1 MDSLAEGAELD
12 ALMSA
17 PATRQARAVREREV
31 SAAELVAAHLERLD
45 ALQPQLRAM
54 LHVRRA
60 EALVEAGAT
69 DAALAQGAPAG
80 PLLGVPFTAK
90 DNIDTAGVET
100 LMGVREPAGL
110 VPSRDAVV
118 VARMRAAG
126 AILLGKTAIVSPHA
140 GFGSDELVHGRVANP
155 YELRRSPGGSSGGE
169 AAVIASCGSPCGLGN
184 DSGGSLRT
192 PAHFCGLATL
202 KPTAGL
208 VPMTGDE
215 GALSDPRTQTGALAR
230 SVADVAAI
238 TTLIAGPDPRH
249 PEVAPAA
256 VGDPTAVP
264 LPGLRVA
271 VLADNGLVA
280 PSDDLAATLAD
291 AAAALREAGLSV
303 RDEPHPPGGHELT
316 LRVWMSYRCEIGSE
330 QLYDLLAEWDAYRV
344 RMLEWFTTADVVLC
358 PVYDRPAL
366 LPDEQHEQDDDLGLS
381 YTTPYSLTGWP
392 CAVVRCGTSTAGLP
406 IGVQVVAHPW
416 HDHVALAVA
425 AVLER
430 ELGGWMPP
438 PVLEAPLT
446 WRNDG

>member
-1 MDSLAEGAELD
+1 
-12 ALMSA
+12 
-17 PATRQARAVREREV
+17 
-31 SAAELVAAHLERLD
+31 
-45 ALQPQLRAM
+45 
-54 LHVRRA
+54 
-60 EALVEAGAT
+60 
-69 DAALAQGAPAG
+69 
-80 PLLGVPFTAK
+80 
-90 DNIDTAGVET
+90 
-100 LMGVREPAGL
+100 
-110 VPSRDAVV
+110 
-118 VARMRAAG
+118 
-126 AILLGKTAIVSPHA
+126 
-140 GFGSDELVHGRVANP
+140 
-155 YELRRSPGGSSGGE
+155 
-169 AAVIASCGSPCGLGN
+169 
-184 DSGGSLRT
+184 
-192 PAHFCGLATL
+192 
-202 KPTAGL
+202 
-208 VPMTGDE
+208 
-215 GALSDPRTQTGALAR
+215 
-230 SVADVAAI
+230 
-238 TTLIAGPDPRH
+238 
-249 PEVAPAA
+249 
-256 VGDPTAVP
+256 
-264 LPGLRVA
+264 VA

-280 PSDDLAATLAD
+280 PSDDVAATLAD
-291 AAAALREAGLSV
+291 AAAALRAAGLSV

>member
-31 SAAELVAAHLERLD
+31 SAAELVAAHLDRLD
-45 ALQPQLRAM
+45 ALQPRLRAM
-54 LHVRRA
+54 LHIRHA
-60 EALVEAGAT
+60 EALVEAGAA
-69 DAALAQGAPAG
+69 DAALAQGASAG

-126 AILLGKTAIVSPHA
+126 AILLGKTAIVSPHV

-155 YELRRSPGGSSGGE
+155 YQLRRSPGGSSGGE
-169 AAVIASCGSPCGLGN
+169 AAVIAACGSACGLGN

-230 SVADVAAI
+230 SVVDVAAI
-238 TTLIAGPDPRH
+238 TAVIAGPDPRH
-249 PEVAPAA
+249 PEVAPVA
-256 VGDPTAVP
+256 VGDPAAVP

-280 PSDDLAATLAD
+280 PSDEVAATLAD
-291 AAAALREAGLSV
+291 AAAALRAAGLSV

-316 LRVWMSYRCEIGSE
+316 RRVWMSYRGEMGSE
-330 QLYDLLAEWDAYRV
+330 QLYDLLAEWDAYRA
-344 RMLEWFTTADVVLC
+344 RMLEWFSTADVVLC

-366 LPDEQHEQDDDLGLS
+366 LPDEQDAQDDDLGLS

-392 CAVVRCGTSTAGLP
+392 CTVVRCGTSAAGLP
-406 IGVQVVAHPW
+406 IGVQLVAHPW

-425 AVLER
+425 GVLER

-438 PVLEAPLT
+438 PEIPG
-446 WRNDG
+446 R

>member
-1 MDSLAEGAELD
+1 
-12 ALMSA
+12 MS
-17 PATRQARAVREREV
+17 
-31 SAAELVAAHLERLD
+31 S
-45 ALQPQLRAM
+45 
-54 LHVRRA
+54 
-60 EALVEAGAT
+60 
-69 DAALAQGAPAG
+69 
-80 PLLGVPFTAK
+80 
-90 DNIDTAGVET
+90 
-100 LMGVREPAGL
+100 
-110 VPSRDAVV
+110 
-118 VARMRAAG
+118 
-126 AILLGKTAIVSPHA
+126 HA

-215 GALSDPRTQTGALAR
+215 GALSDPRTQTGAVAR

-249 PEVAPAA
+249 PEVAPVP

-280 PSDDLAATLAD
+280 PSDDVAATLAD

-316 LRVWMSYRCEIGSE
+316 LRVWMSYRGEIGSE

-446 WRNDG
+446 GRNDG

>member
-1 MDSLAEGAELD
+1 MD
-12 ALMSA
+12 ALMEA
-17 PATRQARAVREREV
+17 PAIRQARAVRAREV
-31 SAAELVAAHLERLD
+31 SAEELVTAHLERLE

-54 LHVRRA
+54 LHVRRVAALA
-60 EALVEAGAT
+60 EARAA
-69 DAALAQGAPAG
+69 DAALARGESVG

-100 LMGVREPAGL
+100 LMGVHEPAGR
-110 VPSRDAVV
+110 VPDRDAVV

-155 YELRRSPGGSSGGE
+155 YDLRRSPGGSSGGE
-169 AAVIASCGSPCGLGN
+169 AAVIASCGSACGLGN

-238 TTLIAGPDPRH
+238 TALIAGPDPRN
-249 PEVAPAA
+249 PEVAP
-256 VGDPTAVP
+256 VPMGDPAAVP
-264 LPGLRVA
+264 LSGLRVA
-271 VLADNGLVA
+271 VLADNGVVA
-280 PSDDLAATLAD
+280 PADDVAAALAD
-291 AAAALREAGLSV
+291 AAAALRAAGLSV
-303 RDEPHPPGGHELT
+303 RDEPHPAGGHELT
-316 LRVWMSYRCEIGSE
+316 LRVWMSYRGKMGSE
-330 QLYDLLAEWDAYRV
+330 QLYDLLAEWDAYRA
-344 RMLEWFTTADVVLC
+344 RMLEWFTADVVLC

-366 LPDEQHEQDDDLGLS
+366 LPNEQDEQDDDLGLS

-392 CAVVRCGTSTAGLP
+392 CAVVRCGTSAAGLP

-416 HDHVALAVA
+416 HDHVALVVA
-425 AVLER
+425 GVLER
-430 ELGGWMPP
+430 DLGGWMPP
-438 PVLEAPLT
+438 PVLHEPHT
-446 WRNDG
+446 GNDG

>member
-1 MDSLAEGAELD
+1 MD
-12 ALMSA
+12 ALMRASA
-17 PATRQARAVREREV
+17 IRQARAVREGEV
-31 SAAELVAAHLERLD
+31 SAAELVAGHLERLD
-45 ALQPQLRAM
+45 VLQPQLRAM

-60 EALVEAGAT
+60 AALAEAGAA
-69 DAALAQGAPAG
+69 DAAIARGEPVG
-80 PLLGVPFTAK
+80 PLQGVPFTAK

-100 LMGVREPAGL
+100 LMGVREPAGR
-110 VPSRDAVV
+110 VPGRDAVV
-118 VARMRAAG
+118 VSRMRAAG

-155 YELRRSPGGSSGGE
+155 YDLRRSPGGSSGGE
-169 AAVIASCGSPCGLGN
+169 AAAIASCCSACGLGN

-249 PEVAPAA
+249 PEVAPVA
-256 VGDPTAVP
+256 VGDPAAVP

-280 PSDDLAATLAD
+280 PSDDVAATLAD
-291 AAAALREAGLSV
+291 AAAALRAAGLAV

-316 LRVWMSYRCEIGSE
+316 LRVWMSYRGEMGSE

-344 RMLEWFTTADVVLC
+344 RMLEWFTTTDVVLC
-358 PVYDRPAL
+358 PVYDRTAL
-366 LPDEQHEQDDDLGLS
+366 LPDEQYEQDDDLGLS

-392 CAVVRCGTSTAGLP
+392 CAVVRCGTSAAGLP

-438 PVLEAPLT
+438 PVLEEPLT
-446 WRNDG
+446 GRNDG

>member
-1 MDSLAEGAELD
+1 M
-12 ALMSA
+12 MA
-17 PATRQARAVREREV
+17 PATWQSRAVREREV

-45 ALQPQLRAM
+45 SLQPRLRAM
-54 LHVRRA
+54 LHVRPA
-60 EALVEAGAT
+60 EALAEARAA
-69 DAALAQGAPAG
+69 DAALARGGPVG

-100 LMGVREPAGL
+100 LMGVSEPAGR
-110 VPSRDAVV
+110 VPGRDAVV

-140 GFGSDELVHGRVANP
+140 GFGSDESAHGRVANP
-155 YELRRSPGGSSGGE
+155 YDLRRSPGGSSGGE
-169 AAVIASCGSPCGLGN
+169 AAVIAACGSACGLGN

-215 GALSDPRTQTGALAR
+215 GALTDPRTQTGALAR

-238 TTLIAGPDPRH
+238 TAVIAGPDPRH
-249 PEVAPAA
+249 PEVAPVAIADPAA
-256 VGDPTAVP
+256 VQ

-271 VLADNGLVA
+271 VLADNGLIT
-280 PSDDLAATLAD
+280 PSDDVAATLAD
-291 AAAALREAGLSV
+291 AAAALRAAGLSV
-303 RDEPHPPGGHELT
+303 RDALHPPGGHELT
-316 LRVWMSYRCEIGSE
+316 LRVWMSYRSGMGSE
-330 QLYDLLAEWDAYRV
+330 QLYDLLAEWDAYRAC
-344 RMLEWFTTADVVLC
+344 MLEWFTTADVVLC

-366 LPDEQHEQDDDLGLS
+366 LPNEQVEQDDDLGLS

-392 CAVVRCGTSTAGLP
+392 CAVVRCGTSAAGLP

-425 AVLER
+425 GLLER

-438 PVLEAPLT
+438 PVLREPHAG
-446 WRNDG
+446 RSDG